1 MKNKHFFSSFLFLLR
16 QGLYQR
22 IKWVKLHP
30 QNTFVLFCFYFVLFD
45 GVCSLFVCLF
55 VCFVFWGERGGLLLC
70 FVCCVFLL
78 FVFCFVFFCV
88 CGGGRGLGFFLF
100 VVVLFFWEGN
110 CVVFLGRYFLRV
122 RYLFCFVFVLVGFIN
137 KKN

>member
-16 QGLYQR
+16 QGLYHR
-22 IKWVKLHP
+22 IKWVKLHS

-55 VCFVFWGERGGLLLC
+55 VCLFVLFFGGRGGGLLLC

-100 VVVLFFWEGN
+100 VVVLFFLEGN

-137 KKN
+137 